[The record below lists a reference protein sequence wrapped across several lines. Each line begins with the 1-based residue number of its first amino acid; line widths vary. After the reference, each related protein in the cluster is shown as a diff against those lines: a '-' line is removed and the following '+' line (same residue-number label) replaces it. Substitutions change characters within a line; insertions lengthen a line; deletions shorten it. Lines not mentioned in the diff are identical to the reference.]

1 MMQHIYRFSFTKLSR
16 IQDARRGAKKIK
28 KKVFKMHYKF
38 VPSDTSKTATTMK
51 LLKGKEQNGTCHNSQ
66 VQEHVKYCSKNFQI
80 IKVLTVERVYH
91 SSRLEKKK
99 KNSRHQSCN
108 L

>member
-38 VPSDTSKTATTMK
+38 VPSDTSKTATKMK
-51 LLKGKEQNGTCHNSQ
+51 LLKGKEQNGTCD
-66 VQEHVKYCSKNFQI
+66 KSKNTSNTAVKIF
-80 IKVLTVERVYH
+80 R
-91 SSRLEKKK
+91 S
-99 KNSRHQSCN
+99 
-108 L
+108 